1 MSREISVWIPT
12 IPLIM
17 RVILIIFISICFV
30 IVKCPPYPGWR
41 VLEPPI
47 HLLYR
52 TIIRQIMLPQLLPTV
67 HVERIYRRGALKV
80 IDFLPGTPLRVP
92 ILMNNIALLGVYQV
106 AHHVLV
112 LRLIVFF
119 VLFLL
124 TGLHI
129 SKLVA
134 VFLRGLGVIKE
145 TATLGRPESRVEL
158 G

>member
-1 MSREISVWIPT
+1 
-12 IPLIM
+12 
-17 RVILIIFISICFV
+17 
-30 IVKCPPYPGWR
+30 
-41 VLEPPI
+41 
-47 HLLYR
+47 
-52 TIIRQIMLPQLLPTV
+52 MLPQFLPTV
-67 HVERIYRRGALKV
+67 HVERVHGRGPLKV

-92 ILMNNIALLGVYQV
+92 ILMNNIALLRVYQV

-112 LRLIVFF
+112 LGIEFL

-124 TGLHI
+124 TRLHI

-145 TATLGRPESRVEL
+145 TATLGRPESRVGL

>member
-12 IPLIM
+12 CSLIM

-67 HVERIYRRGALKV
+67 HVERVHGRGPLKV

-92 ILMNNIALLGVYQV
+92 VLMNHIALLRVYQV
-106 AHHVLV
+106 THHVLV
-112 LRLIVFF
+112 LRIEFL

-134 VFLRGLGVIKE
+134 VFLRGLGVIE
-145 TATLGRPESRVEL
+145 EAATLGRSESRVGL

>member
-1 MSREISVWIPT
+1 
-12 IPLIM
+12 
-17 RVILIIFISICFV
+17 
-30 IVKCPPYPGWR
+30 
-41 VLEPPI
+41 
-47 HLLYR
+47 
-52 TIIRQIMLPQLLPTV
+52 MLPQLLPTV
-67 HVERIYRRGALKV
+67 HVERIYRRGPLKV
-80 IDFLPGTPLRVP
+80 IYFLPGTPLRVP
-92 ILMNNIALLGVYQV
+92 ILMNHIALLGVYQV
-106 AHHVLV
+106 THHVLV
-112 LRLIVFF
+112 LGIVFL

>member
-52 TIIRQIMLPQLLPTV
+52 TIIRQIMLPQFLPTV
-67 HVERIYRRGALKV
+67 HVERVHGRGALKV

-92 ILMNNIALLGVYQV
+92 ILMNHIALLRVYQV

-112 LRLIVFF
+112 LRIEFL

-134 VFLRGLGVIKE
+134 VFLGGLGVIKE
-145 TATLGRPESRVEL
+145 TATLRRSESRVGL

>member
-1 MSREISVWIPT
+1 
-12 IPLIM
+12 
-17 RVILIIFISICFV
+17 
-30 IVKCPPYPGWR
+30 
-41 VLEPPI
+41 
-47 HLLYR
+47 
-52 TIIRQIMLPQLLPTV
+52 MLPQLLATV
-67 HVERIYRRGALKV
+67 HVERVHGRGPLKV

-92 ILMNNIALLGVYQV
+92 ILMNHIALLRVYQV

-112 LRLIVFF
+112 LGIEFL

-134 VFLRGLGVIKE
+134 VFLGGLGVIKE
-145 TATLGRPESRVEL
+145 AATLRRSESRVGL